1 MLEVAKEKKKKVKT
15 DMQKI
20 IGLFCKQTADIGC

>member
-1 MLEVAKEKKKKVKT
+1 MLEVAKEKKVKT